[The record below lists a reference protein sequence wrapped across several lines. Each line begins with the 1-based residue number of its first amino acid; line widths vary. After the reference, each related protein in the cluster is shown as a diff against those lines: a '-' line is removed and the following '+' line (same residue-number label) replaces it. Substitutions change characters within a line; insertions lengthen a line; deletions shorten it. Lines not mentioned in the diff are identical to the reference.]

1 MLCEALGTRSG
12 EQSMAEAPA
21 PAPRWC
27 CASSRVEEV
36 PEDHAAVHLQRSADG
51 VHPETGLHGALS
63 DGVSPAH
70 LPHAGFRHADMYN
83 VRRPMVATPTFASAP
98 WEGERVY
105 PKMDL
110 RDAIQQKGIPVYNQ
124 GKLGSCTANSLAF
137 AYHFNENPDE
147 PGEEEFMPSRLFIY
161 YNEREIEHSVR
172 ADAGAQIS
180 DGIKSLLNK
189 GVCKETEWPYLE
201 DQFEVGTKKTP
212 EGETVVDSNPLTAL
226 PIWAKRPTEECYA
239 SASGHKATEAHAVEQ

>member
-1 MLCEALGTRSG
+1 MDPV
-12 EQSMAEAPA
+12 PA

-27 CASSRVEEV
+27 CASSRAQED
-36 PEDHAAVHLQRSADG
+36 PEPFAAVHLQRSDDG

-70 LPHAGFRHADMYN
+70 LPHAGFPHANMYN
-83 VRRPMVATPTFASAP
+83 VRRPMVRDPMFATAVSDVCLN
-98 WEGERVY
+98 ERVT
-105 PKMDL
+105 PKIDL
-110 RDAIQQKGIPVYNQ
+110 RDYIQQKGIPVYNQ

-161 YNEREIEHSVR
+161 YNEREIEHSVK

-180 DGIKSLLNK
+180 DGIKSLMDI

-201 DQFEVGTKKTP
+201 DQFEVGTKVTP
-212 EGETVVDSNPLTAL
+212 EGETVVDSDPDTAL
-226 PIWAKRPTEECYA
+226 PIWAQRPTDACYA
-239 SASGHKATEAHAVEQ
+239 SASAHKATEAHAVEQ